1 MRVLVGGA
9 GQGGETVGEG
19 VGGATLLPLS
29 TRVPWLVVAMILAP
43 LYRFSLL
50 CERSALWLL
59 HYTHALPLGWL
70 LALASPAGLACRLG
84 WLAGW
89 LLACWLAC
97 WLAGFLAVLVG
108 FLALLLCSASPF
120 PSSLCMWGPRPGVL
134 YDDSDDDLYDDDD
147 SEAEAEEAE
156 DAAGPS

>member
-1 MRVLVGGA
+1 MGVSVGCGCWAGGA

-29 TRVPWLVVAMILAP
+29 THVPWLVVAMILAP

-84 WLAGW
+84 WLTGLAW
-89 LLACWLAC
+89 LLACWLLD
-97 WLAGFLAVLVG
+97 LAGIRWKDLVG
-108 FLALLLCSASPF
+108 SGIKFQIPICQTDYRSFAPSQTLR
-120 PSSLCMWGPRPGVL
+120 SSL
-134 YDDSDDDLYDDDD
+134 
-147 SEAEAEEAE
+147 EQ
-156 DAAGPS
+156 